1 MSQSLLIFLIG
12 QAVAFAGALLKI
24 YLDMTI
30 KINELDIRVNQAESK
45 DEVLFKKLDKIS
57 EQLTQLSISLQNK
70 QDKVIPILKI
80 ANKGNDYLNY

>member
-30 KINELDIRVNQAESK
+30 KINELDIRVKQAESK
-45 DEVLFKKLDKIS
+45 DDILFKKLDKIS
-57 EQLTQLSISLQNK
+57 EQLTELSIQIQNK
-70 QDKVIPILKI
+70 QDKE
-80 ANKGNDYLNY
+80 